1 MRAPLVAWERDYR
14 PRRSGIIY
22 RVGAGS
28 EVLSRRGLR
37 PWARGLIAIEVKAAA
52 VPTAQDAR
60 HLRWLKGELGDQ
72 VAAAVVFHTGARA
85 YPLRD
90 GVLAV
95 PIAALWTAVL

>member
-1 MRAPLVAWERDYR
+1 M
-14 PRRSGIIY
+14 
-22 RVGAGS
+22 
-28 EVLSRRGLR
+28 
-37 PWARGLIAIEVKAAA
+37 KAAG
-52 VPTAQDAR
+52 VSTNQDAR
-60 HLRWLKGELGDQ
+60 HLCWQSELGDQ